1 MAGSN
6 TTRLRGA
13 LCLLACVVLAVAAPV
28 AGAVAVSVVGAAAVP
43 VAEAVAVPVAEVPAP
58 APPFSPTPAVCL
70 ALSVPIDPP
79 VYYGFPIVSTR
90 RLPGTGQATGAGL
103 ITFVPS
109 PFGLALAADGSYV
122 YDLILASER
131 LAPPREGVY
140 VAWVT
145 TPSLDRV
152 RLVGA
157 LDEQGAIRGTVQWNK
172 FLVVI
177 TLEPRLDPEATTWS
191 GPIVMRGMSRS
202 GMMHTMAGHGPFETE
217 NCALYGY

>member
-6 TTRLRGA
+6 TTRLGGA
-13 LCLLACVVLAVAAPV
+13 LCLLAPVVL
-28 AGAVAVSVVGAAAVP
+28 
-43 VAEAVAVPVAEVPAP
+43 AVAVPVAGAP
-58 APPFSPTPAVCL
+58 ARVLLFSPMPATCV
-70 ALSVPIDPP
+70 ALSAPVDPP
-79 VYYGFPIVSTR
+79 EYYGFPIVSTR
-90 RLPGTGQATGAGL
+90 RVPGTGQATGLGL

-109 PFGLALAADGSYV
+109 PFGLSLAPDGSYV
-122 YDLILASER
+122 YDLVLASER
-131 LAPPREGVY
+131 LAPPREGTY

-157 LDEQGAIRGTVQWNK
+157 LDEQGGIRGTVQWNK

-202 GMMHTMAGHGPFETE
+202 GMMHTMAGHGPFESE

>member
-6 TTRLRGA
+6 ATRLGGGLR
-13 LCLLACVVLAVAAPV
+13 LLGPVVLAVAVPA
-28 AGAVAVSVVGAAAVP
+28 AGA
-43 VAEAVAVPVAEVPAP
+43 PAP
-58 APPFSPTPAVCL
+58 APLFSPIRAVCV
-70 ALSVPIDPP
+70 ALSAPVDPP
-79 VYYGFPIVSTR
+79 EYYGFPIVSTR
-90 RLPGTGQATGAGL
+90 RVPGTGQATGVGL

-109 PFGLALAADGSYV
+109 PFGLALAPDGSYV
-122 YDLILASER
+122 YDLILESER
-131 LAPPREGVY
+131 LAPPREGAY

-157 LDEQGAIRGTVQWNK
+157 LDERGGIRGTVQWNK

-177 TLEPRLDPEATTWS
+177 TLEPHLDPEATTWS